1 MKWFLIAFIVYAET
15 GQMDM
20 KLNTALIFN
29 NLEQC
34 KVYVEEYKPI
44 LEQGLRR
51 SFPEMKELVFRCESG
66 EEAGELRKKML
77 EDDEKKDLTS

>member
-20 KLNTALIFN
+20 KINTALKFN
-29 NLEQC
+29 NLQSCE
-34 KVYVEEYKPI
+34 VYVKEYKSI

-51 SFPEMKELVFRCESG
+51 SFPEMKELSLRCVSG
-66 EEAGELRKKML
+66 EDAKKFH
-77 EDDEKKDLTS
+77 EKLLKKRLTK